1 MASTAVPGQ
10 GVGEGIYRDFR
21 NEASMDTRSRR
32 DFQDST
38 PSAHGSPDPGQFS
51 SAGMA
56 QLTTRHVCRV
66 SCLTSSHRVCPMRRA
81 MTVQMTAPRHRSHYP
96 RAIRQEKKLPQT
108 ERVSLGAGLSSANHR
123 TCQGHQTP
131 VTLQPSG
138 CRLDSPSISR
148 RLMRKVATSRL
159 SMACGMFQ

>member
-1 MASTAVPGQ
+1 LEKVFIGILETKRVWTRDLVVISKTVPLLPT
-10 GVGEGIYRDFR
+10 VPR
-21 NEASMDTRSRR
+21 TLV
-32 DFQDST
+32 
-38 PSAHGSPDPGQFS
+38 S